1 MDSPPLS
8 QKKAELAVRLFL
20 WVCKIYFMFK
30 KPTIMQNIDQCI
42 KPALLIVNFFY
53 INVKID
59 LVKIN
64 VSMDR
69 KIFQDV
75 PYDWGRK
82 AAVL

>member
-1 MDSPPLS
+1 MH
-8 QKKAELAVRLFL
+8 
-20 WVCKIYFMFK
+20 
-30 KPTIMQNIDQCI
+30 NIDQCI

-75 PYDWGRK
+75 PYD
-82 AAVL
+82 